1 MHLLCVHPLTHVCI
15 FQVLLTS
22 LCSQVSLHRQHSGQ
36 DPGEATFKRALSQ
49 RQLSKLQEE
58 WDKEIPKVSLFRVMR
73 LNAKEWWIIVVGEL
87 SPPFLV
93 SSLKKAC
100 HNTCA
105 FNTVYTC
112 MPCVCIQVCVRKY
125 TLLSAY

>member
-15 FQVLLTS
+15 FQVLLLTS
-22 LCSQVSLHRQHSGQ
+22 LSLQVSLHRQHSGQ
-36 DPGEATFKRALSQ
+36 DPGEATFKRELSQ

-93 SSLKKAC
+93 SSLVLSTQYMYAVC
-100 HNTCA
+100 MYTSVCA
-105 FNTVYTC
+105 
-112 MPCVCIQVCVRKY
+112 
-125 TLLSAY
+125 